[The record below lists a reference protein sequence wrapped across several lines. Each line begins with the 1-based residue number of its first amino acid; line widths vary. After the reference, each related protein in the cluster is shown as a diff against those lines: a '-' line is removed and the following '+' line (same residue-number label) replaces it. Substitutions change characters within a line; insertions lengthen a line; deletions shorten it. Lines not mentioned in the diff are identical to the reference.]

1 VTSSVSST
9 RSRSDIR
16 GRREGNYTVYQ
27 HEDYEA
33 KDTDLDIAAAINFG
47 DYGWL
52 ESINAGIAS
61 GEIEV
66 FDHCAGETEAE
77 VPDHS
82 DSSEIKYY
90 LPKMNGLDDYRVCDP
105 NHHERPIQLRVSNLT
120 NLQPHLG
127 QRPSNQPGVQRLAD
141 DLRAN
146 PHIIRPMIN
155 CVNLQ
160 KTRAELMPTD
170 ECKEPW
176 NESTAGNQ
184 VVSGI
189 HLVEAAQMVNGPS
202 EGPEL
207 GPQIVPHLSGHLYAF
222 GGLAP
227 GQIRGYLQ
235 TLGAVPNRAMAAGV
249 ARENVDITRDDDPDD
264 EPMELD

>member
-1 VTSSVSST
+1 VSST

-66 FDHCAGETEAE
+66 FDHCADETEAE

-90 LPKMNGLDDYRVCDP
+90 LPKKNGLDDYRVCDP

-127 QRPSNQPGVQRLAD
+127 QRPSNQPAVQRYAD
-141 DLRAN
+141 
-146 PHIIRPMIN
+146 N
-155 CVNLQ
+155 CQ
-160 KTRAELMPTD
+160 SPRHPSYDHMRQFAQ
-170 ECKEPW
+170 
-176 NESTAGNQ
+176 NQ
-184 VVSGI
+184 S
-189 HLVEAAQMVNGPS
+189 
-202 EGPEL
+202 
-207 GPQIVPHLSGHLYAF
+207 
-222 GGLAP
+222 
-227 GQIRGYLQ
+227 R
-235 TLGAVPNRAMAAGV
+235 
-249 ARENVDITRDDDPDD
+249 VDAHG
-264 EPMELD
+264 